1 MSKTLSHVATLVCNP
16 QAPVL
21 TPALADRARAAL
33 ANAAPARW
41 LASAIAADIAFSPEG
56 GFEPVDTE
64 AVLRAAVDGAPVDIV
79 VQPIETRRKAL
90 FVADMDSTI
99 IAQECIDELADL
111 VGLKAHVAAITERA
125 MRGEI
130 AFEPALRERVA
141 LLAGLDAEVPAEVIR
156 TRITLTSGAKTLV
169 RTMRAN
175 GAYTALVSGGFTAFT
190 DTIAQMVGF
199 DENRANRL
207 VAENGKFTGRVE
219 EPILGAQAK
228 LASLIELRDARGL
241 TKAQTLA
248 AGDGANDLPML
259 REAGLGVAFRAKPA
273 VAEAAD
279 ARIEHSDLTALLFA
293 QGYSRDHFVD

>member
-21 TPALADRARAAL
+21 TPALAERARAAL

-56 GFEPVDTE
+56 GFEPVETE

-207 VAENGKFTGRVE
+207 VAQDGKFTGRVE

-228 LASLIELRDARGL
+228 LTSLIELRDARGL
-241 TKAQTLA
+241 AKAQTLA

>member
-16 QAPVL
+16 QAPIL
-21 TPALADRARAAL
+21 TPALAERARAAL

-41 LASAIAADIAFSPEG
+41 LASAIAADIAFAPEG
-56 GFEPVDTE
+56 GFEPVETE

-207 VAENGKFTGRVE
+207 VAQDGKFTGRVE

-228 LASLIELRDARGL
+228 LTSLIELRDARGL